1 MELGKVFVPVENSKT
16 YSVGTCLGH
25 PTPAA
30 QVTTRLPRH
39 SLTAT
44 ADTLIATT
52 HPPDPATPTRGLS
65 YWYSTCR
72 ARIIQVILFCE
83 KEAWKPWKPME
94 RSLYTIHLLP
104 SHNFGLF
111 RICRI
116 LRFFNLLQH
125 CNKLFEHTGHPNL
138 QMKWVSGKQPKE
150 CSKVFSNLG

>member
-116 LRFFNLLQH
+116 LRFLIYCSIATNYLSILD
-125 CNKLFEHTGHPNL
+125 TPTS
-138 QMKWVSGKQPKE
+138 KWNESLANNQKNAPK
-150 CSKVFSNLG
+150 FFRI